1 MRYQPYLDAQC
12 VFNFEKVKFF
22 LFFTEVQSVYSVLV
36 SGVSITLQDVL
47 VVHAHT
53 HTHTPFQILFH
64 YRLLRGADCSS
75 LCCTAG
81 PCC

>member
-1 MRYQPYLDAQC
+1 M
-12 VFNFEKVKFF
+12 KFF

-53 HTHTPFQILFH
+53 HTHTLLFRFFSIIGC
-64 YRLLRGADCSS
+64 YEVL
-75 LCCTAG
+75 TVV
-81 PCC
+81 PCAAQQALAVDAFHT